1 MFKKY
6 LIAVFVVFIVS
17 SFLDWLANGVIL
29 MSLFS
34 QSSELWRPI
43 EEMKWGLG
51 YVVSFLSILFFTY
64 IYYRLIDRK
73 SVANGIMYGLIYGIA
88 WGLSYGYGTYAYMP
102 IPYLLALGWFLQSVI
117 AFTIFGLIIGLIIRE
132 KSA

>member
-6 LIAVFVVFIVS
+6 LIAVIVVFIIS
-17 SFLDWLANGVIL
+17 SILDWLANGVIL

-34 QSSELWRPI
+34 QSAELWRPI
-43 EEMKWGLG
+43 DEMKWSLG
-51 YVVSFLSILFFTY
+51 HVISFLSILFFTY

-102 IPYLLALGWFLQSVI
+102 IPYLLALGWFLHSVI
-117 AFTIFGLIIGLIIRE
+117 AFTIFGLIISLIIRE